1 MVHQIHVDL
10 GKQLDGN
17 MVLGIGIDII
27 EIERIQKSID
37 EYGDAFLKKIYTKTE
52 IDYSLSRPNKY
63 QHLAARFAAKEA
75 IYKALSND
83 TDTVYSWQDV
93 EIYNE
98 VNGLPKVKFY
108 GSLKDYLN
116 HGKELKISM
125 SHSENYV
132 TCVAILYS
140 TKNSE

>member
-1 MVHQIHVDL
+1 MVI
-10 GKQLDGN
+10 
-17 MVLGIGIDII
+17 GIGIDII
-27 EIERIQKSID
+27 EIDRIKKSVD
-37 EYGDAFLKKIYTKTE
+37 QFGDHFLNKIYTKKE
-52 IDYSLSRPNKY
+52 LEYSLSKSNKY

-75 IYKALSND
+75 IYKALSSD

-98 VNGLPKVKFY
+98 TNGLPKVNFY

-116 HGKELKISM
+116 ATKQLKISM

-132 TCVAILYS
+132 TCVAILFS
-140 TKNSE
+140 TIV

>member
-1 MVHQIHVDL
+1 
-10 GKQLDGN
+10 

-27 EIERIQKSID
+27 EIDRIKKSID
-37 EYGDAFLKKIYTKTE
+37 RFGDKFLKKIYTTIELEYCLRKK
-52 IDYSLSRPNKY
+52 NKY

-83 TDTVYSWQDV
+83 TSEVYSWQDV

-108 GSLKDYLN
+108 GTLKDYLN

-125 SHSENYV
+125 SHSEHYV

-140 TKNSE
+140 AK

>member
-1 MVHQIHVDL
+1 
-10 GKQLDGN
+10 
-17 MVLGIGIDII
+17 MVLGVGIDII
-27 EIERIQKSID
+27 EIKRIKKSVDRYGER
-37 EYGDAFLKKIYTKTE
+37 FLNKIYTAIE
-52 IDYSLSRPNKY
+52 LEYSLKKKNKY

-75 IYKALSND
+75 IYKALSSD
-83 TDTVYSWQDV
+83 TNEVYSWQDV

-98 VNGLPKVKFY
+98 VNGLPKVKFS

-140 TKNSE
+140 VNQNKK

>member
-1 MVHQIHVDL
+1 
-10 GKQLDGN
+10 

-27 EIERIQKSID
+27 EIKRIKKSVD
-37 EYGDAFLKKIYTKTE
+37 RFGDRFLKKIYTAIELEYCLKKK
-52 IDYSLSRPNKY
+52 NKY
-63 QHLAARFAAKEA
+63 QHFAARFAAKEA

-83 TDTVYSWQDV
+83 TKEVYSWQDV

-98 VNGLPKVKFY
+98 INGLPKVKFY
-108 GSLKDYLN
+108 GTLKDYLN

-125 SHSENYV
+125 SHSDNYV

-140 TKNSE
+140 SK